1 MEKTASAFLIP
12 RRTGGIDV
20 GSRVPPATG
29 AEPGGERVHTPQIS
43 GTYLGDTYL
52 SARQHQ
58 NEPLDDV
65 LPFFRL
71 PSFVPDTCCEAQ
83 QTGSRRCPDM
93 PSRQA
98 PLSRRD
104 CHCSQPGPWAANRL
118 LRPHSQCNSCPT
130 DVQLQW
136 GPSPLLEVHADY
148 RPTCQPRLQRVQL
161 L

>member
-12 RRTGGIDV
+12 QTCWRTKFGSTCSAPTWRRT
-20 GSRVPPATG
+20 
-29 AEPGGERVHTPQIS
+29 GGERVHTPRIS

-104 CHCSQPGPWAANRL
+104 CH
-118 LRPHSQCNSCPT
+118 
-130 DVQLQW
+130 
-136 GPSPLLEVHADY
+136 
-148 RPTCQPRLQRVQL
+148 
-161 L
+161 